1 MLVNR
6 EPAVF
11 RNFVLPA
18 LDFSVEELFD
28 SPALQAHEMIVVPAF
43 VQLEHRLAAFEM
55 MADQKARLRKLREY
69 AVYRSQ
75 TYIHIFGEQ
84 KLVNVFGGEMANF
97 ARFEQIENFEA
108 RQRGFEPNAFE
119 VARGSHRLE
128 FPDLQAIIVAA
139 FASALQ
145 TRAAASRRKGHK

>member
-28 SPALQAHEMIVVPAF
+28 PPALQADEMVVVPAF
-43 VQLEHRLAAFEM
+43 VQLEYRLAAFEM

-75 TYIHIFGEQ
+75 TYIHIFGKQ
-84 KLVNVFGGEMANF
+84 KLVNVFGGEMADF
-97 ARFEQIENFEA
+97 ARFEQIENLEA
-108 RQRGFEPNAFE
+108 RQRGFESNAFE
-119 VARGSHRLE
+119 VARCSHRLE
-128 FPDLQAIIVAA
+128 FPDLQAIIVVA
-139 FASALQ
+139 FESALQ
-145 TRAAASRRKGHK
+145 TRRDFIDKKGHE